1 LFGRNLDYPTLGQ
14 LHQYS
19 LVTIYRPKG
28 KKAFASIGFPGLIGC
43 LSGINREG
51 LALAVH
57 EVHTSRDNSPRLNTK
72 GIPYTMCFRR
82 VLEECRNVSEA
93 EKLLRS
99 LPRTTFLNLAVC
111 DQQGGVIFEIT
122 PKNLVVR
129 KGENGLTPCTNHF
142 RTQTLSTGVKC
153 WRYPLLVEAFI
164 RDKLDRND
172 VTARLHAVNQG
183 GATLQTMVFAPK
195 ELKLYLAIGQCPS
208 SALPLKELAL
218 KELFEPNT
226 QVEIPNKLNTQ

>member
-1 LFGRNLDYPTLGQ
+1 LFGRNLDYPTLGK

-43 LSGINREG
+43 LSGINEEG

-57 EVHTSRDNSPRLNTK
+57 EVRLSRDNSPRLNTK

-99 LPRTTFLNLAVC
+99 LPRTTILNLAVC
-111 DQQGGVIFEIT
+111 DRQGGAVFEIT
-122 PKNLVVR
+122 SKNLVVR
-129 KGENGLTPCTNHF
+129 KGENGITPCTNHF
-142 RTQTLSTGVKC
+142 RTKELTTGVNC
-153 WRYPLLVEAFI
+153 WRYPLLAEDFH
-164 RDKLDRND
+164 REKLDRND
-172 VTARLHAVNQG
+172 LATRLHAANQG
-183 GATLQTMVFAPK
+183 GATLQTMLFAPK
-195 ELKLYLAIGQCPS
+195 ELILFLALGKCPS
-208 SALPLKELAL
+208 SALPMKELDLKAL
-218 KELFEPNT
+218 LLPNPQQKKT
-226 QVEIPNKLNTQ
+226 Q